1 MAKVPLLPVDRWLST
16 SFKLAAKVLVIS
28 RFGYDKP
35 CAKHVEL
42 PGSPRGH
49 AGALVEVASIDI
61 SARQSIPGLPD
72 AVFSIAPR
80 AGLDQSAERPLVAS
94 VGRMRRVCDG
104 VSRACTRGRALE
116 GVPARLWV
124 VCMRAGAQGVGP
136 GPGAGQ
142 HRCDKGVLP
151 CVLFY
156 ARREC

>member
-1 MAKVPLLPVDRWLST
+1 M
-16 SFKLAAKVLVIS
+16 
-28 RFGYDKP
+28 
-35 CAKHVEL
+35 EL

-49 AGALVEVASIDI
+49 AGAAVEVASIDI

-116 GVPARLWV
+116 GVPALSLI
-124 VCMRAGAQGVGP
+124 
-136 GPGAGQ
+136 
-142 HRCDKGVLP
+142 HI
-151 CVLFY
+151 
-156 ARREC
+156 